1 MAAVQRSFL
10 FVPGDRPE
18 RFEKALN
25 SGADAV
31 IIDLEDAVTAD
42 NKQLA
47 RQNALAFFA
56 SQRQAWVRINALDTP
71 WYSEDLNVIRHTGCL
86 GVLLP
91 KAEEPGKII
100 PLTQPGKPVLPI
112 IETAKGAMNVR
123 AIAALS
129 GVQRLVFGTLD
140 FSLDTGMADDEK
152 TLVAIRTELVLASR
166 VAEILSPIDGVTT
179 EFRHNTL
186 TATSARHASDMGFG
200 GKLCIHPSQIGVVNE
215 IFSYSAEEIRWAQD
229 IVNLSESAFGALSHN
244 GRMVD
249 KPVLEKAKKILAHH
263 LMS

>member
-18 RFEKALN
+18 RFTKALN

-31 IIDLEDAVTAD
+31 IIDLEDAVTVG

-56 SQRQAWVRINALDTP
+56 SQQQAWVRINAVDTP
-71 WYSEDLNVIRHTGCL
+71 WYSEDLNVIRHAGCL

-91 KAEEPGKII
+91 KAEDTSKIH
-100 PLTQPGKPVLPI
+100 PLTTLGKPVLPI
-112 IETAKGAMNVR
+112 IETARGVLNVR
-123 AIAALS
+123 AIAALN

-152 TLVAIRTELVLASR
+152 TLIAVRTELALVSR
-166 VAEILSPIDGVTT
+166 VAELLPPVDGVTT
-179 EFRHNTL
+179 EFRQNTL
-186 TATSARHASDMGFG
+186 TASSARHASEMGFG
-200 GKLCIHPSQIGVVNE
+200 GKLCIHPSQIALVNE

-229 IVNLSESAFGALSHN
+229 IVHLSESAFGALNHN
-244 GRMVD
+244 GLMVD

-263 LMS
+263 LLP